1 MLVFW
6 DAKLVFLATPKTGS
20 TAVEVALES
29 LAEVSIQRPPVL
41 KHTPIYRYRRFI
53 EPFLMKSTTDPF
65 TVVALMRE
73 PVSWLSSWYR
83 YRQRED
89 VMAPQNSTQGMS
101 FDDFVRGYMQ
111 KPKAAFA
118 QVGSQSRFLL
128 GGDLGPV
135 DRIFCYEQMGSF
147 VTFLENRLGCEVN
160 LPRVNVSPALETP
173 LSAAVEA
180 DLRRHAAADFTL
192 YETVRAAAAAGA
204 D

>member
-29 LAEVSIQRPPVL
+29 LAEVAIQRPPVL

-53 EPFLMKSTTDPF
+53 EPFLMKSAPEPF

-73 PVSWLSSWYR
+73 PISWLSSWYR

-89 VMAPQNSTQGMS
+89 VMAPKNSTQGMS
-101 FDDFVRGYMQ
+101 FDDFVRGYME
-111 KPKAAFA
+111 KPKAAYA
-118 QVGSQSRFLL
+118 QVGSQTRFLL

-135 DRIFCYEQMGSF
+135 DHIFCYEEMRSF
-147 VTFLENRLGCEVN
+147 VTFLESRLDCEIT
-160 LPRVNVSPALETP
+160 LPLVNVSPALETP
-173 LSAAVEA
+173 LSVEVEA
-180 DLRRHAAADFTL
+180 DLRRHAADDFAL
-192 YETVRAAAAAGA
+192 YDSVRAAAAATEG
-204 D
+204 